1 MSKAVPKPLDL
12 KKFLPYRLSIVT
24 NKVSYNLGCM
34 YADKFG
40 MSTAEWRVMAVLGQE
55 KDLSAEEVCTKTE
68 MDKVTVSRAVTR
80 MIEKKHIIRKFSEQ
94 DRRRSILRLSK
105 SGYSIYTQIVPMARS
120 YEAKLL
126 EGFSKKE
133 QQQLD
138 QLLDK
143 LNQQALIVSGS

>member
-12 KKFLPYRLSIVT
+12 KKFLPYRLSIVN

-105 SGYSIYTQIVPMARS
+105 
-120 YEAKLL
+120 
-126 EGFSKKE
+126 
-133 QQQLD
+133 
-138 QLLDK
+138 
-143 LNQQALIVSGS
+143 